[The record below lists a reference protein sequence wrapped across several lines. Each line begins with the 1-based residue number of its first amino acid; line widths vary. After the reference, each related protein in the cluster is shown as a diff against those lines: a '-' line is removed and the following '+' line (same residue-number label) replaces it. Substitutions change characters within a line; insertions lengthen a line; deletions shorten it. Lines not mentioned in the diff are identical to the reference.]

1 MESIYITEAQTTLP
15 DGEIAR
21 GPITTTDHETFF
33 FDNTLGTM
41 DLKLEMKKGDIGWY
55 QSGATEVANAEQM
68 IDELGVYIDNH
79 LGNSPIV
86 NKISL
91 E

>member
-1 MESIYITEAQTTLP
+1 MESTYITEAQATLP
-15 DGEIAR
+15 GGEVAR
-21 GPITTTDHETFF
+21 GPIITTDHETFIF
-33 FDNTLGTM
+33 SNAVGKK
-41 DLKLEMKKGDIGWY
+41 DLILELKKNDLGWY
-55 QSGATEVANAEQM
+55 QSGGSDVANAEQM

-86 NKISL
+86 GKIGT